1 MDNSIA
7 GLQMKLVLL
16 KNAVPMALEELNN
29 ASMDTFLESIAEALL
44 NPPIVIDE
52 WVHKLVTMDASQLDN
67 LRAEACVEAGT
78 TVHESLTT
86 ALGALN
92 EIQTSM
98 NGRKAAAEKELDEAC
113 THLGLMLIATYL
125 ENVASEVEI
134 H

>member
-1 MDNSIA
+1 
-7 GLQMKLVLL
+7 
-16 KNAVPMALEELNN
+16 
-29 ASMDTFLESIAEALL
+29 
-44 NPPIVIDE
+44 
-52 WVHKLVTMDASQLDN
+52 MDASQLDN